1 MDKESEKY
9 SKLDQLSKAD
19 LEMLSQNNSKNSK
32 NSKSV
37 SISVELKMDD
47 KESYKSK
54 EESKAEESKGE
65 ESKPSSSPSHIEES
79 KNRDESQKSCEDA
92 SSNHVIANRSHGQEN
107 QLKDTQFNHSKLLR
121 QIEVLLK
128 DLEMDFNEGVIIK
141 MNLEEKISLRDKIEL
156 VIKNQTE
163 MRNQA
168 QSSNKA
174 ISSLKHNLSETNVSL
189 GKKPVDKIQEMRA
202 QHYKMKSLLK
212 KNQKL
217 SNLGHSNKKFSKMN
231 AYEVDYDFYFKN
243 NQGFF
248 VVQSQINYV
257 DLKKIKRKVKIDKM
271 MKDFPNYK
279 ETQ

>member
-1 MDKESEKY
+1 M
-9 SKLDQLSKAD
+9 
-19 LEMLSQNNSKNSK
+19 
-32 NSKSV
+32 
-37 SISVELKMDD
+37 
-47 KESYKSK
+47 
-54 EESKAEESKGE
+54 
-65 ESKPSSSPSHIEES
+65 
-79 KNRDESQKSCEDA
+79 
-92 SSNHVIANRSHGQEN
+92 
-107 QLKDTQFNHSKLLR
+107 
-121 QIEVLLK
+121 LK

-156 VIKNQTE
+156 VMKNQTE

-248 VVQSQINYV
+248 VV
-257 DLKKIKRKVKIDKM
+257 
-271 MKDFPNYK
+271 
-279 ETQ
+279 